1 MHPHNISHPLPIP
14 NEGEEEEGRGV
25 KKREGGFL
33 EPDKVHEGAPGCCP
47 FFWGV
52 SDWEGRGM
60 NMERGRE
67 EEQREEEKTKKGGKI
82 PVKTTFESGKRV
94 SCSK

>member
-1 MHPHNISHPLPIP
+1 MHSHNISHPLPIP

-25 KKREGGFL
+25 KKRERGFL
-33 EPDKVHEGAPGCCP
+33 ESDKVHEGAPGCCP

-52 SDWEGRGM
+52 SDWGERGM

-67 EEQREEEKTKKGGKI
+67 KEYREEEKIERKEKKYQSKLLLNQGK
-82 PVKTTFESGKRV
+82 E
-94 SCSK
+94 